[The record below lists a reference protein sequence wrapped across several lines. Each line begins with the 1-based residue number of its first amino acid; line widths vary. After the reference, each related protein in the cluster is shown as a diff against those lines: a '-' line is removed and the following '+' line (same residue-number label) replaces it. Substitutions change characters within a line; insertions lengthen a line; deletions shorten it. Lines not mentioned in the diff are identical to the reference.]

1 MKLGQFFKPR
11 EKFLILE
18 IAPSGTDGL
27 FLSVDE
33 DRKIIFEKLEKNIEL
48 KKFFKSPV
56 RRVSQKTWE
65 GETLFKSHRK
75 VIAAAD
81 PALATTIPIPL
92 ELAREHASIGTKLT
106 TPELE
111 NLIAQAMAKI
121 FNGCRGEAA
130 NRLHLSDLD
139 AVLVGA
145 KAKYFK
151 VDGKRVMNPAGFAG
165 KKVSFL
171 LELTFTGREL
181 FEDLK
186 PFFNAPDNFFFAEAP
201 QARLFSFLRA
211 RGLPLSLITA
221 GEGGAALYVLQKAK
235 DDYAVLYREKLDW
248 SFESLFKMIKEGLAV
263 NEQTAKELYRSYH
276 KGEMSAS
283 AERMFKKTLQPA
295 IDKFFKEIS
304 RAKVAGEVYVDAP
317 FVLPFALPHRHGK
330 AVLSKHPMGEIL
342 GKLGFSIEIGET
354 DDLLRPLSYFLE
366 AFFDKSN
373 SEINQKL
380 HRRLHWLAV

>member
-1 MKLGQFFKPR
+1 M
-11 EKFLILE
+11 
-18 IAPSGTDGL
+18 
-27 FLSVDE
+27 
-33 DRKIIFEKLEKNIEL
+33 
-48 KKFFKSPV
+48 
-56 RRVSQKTWE
+56 
-65 GETLFKSHRK
+65 
-75 VIAAAD
+75 
-81 PALATTIPIPL
+81 
-92 ELAREHASIGTKLT
+92 
-106 TPELE
+106 
-111 NLIAQAMAKI
+111 
-121 FNGCRGEAA
+121 
-130 NRLHLSDLD
+130 
-139 AVLVGA
+139 
-145 KAKYFK
+145 
-151 VDGKRVMNPAGFAG
+151 
-165 KKVSFL
+165 
-171 LELTFTGREL
+171 
-181 FEDLK
+181 
-186 PFFNAPDNFFFAEAP
+186 
-201 QARLFSFLRA
+201 
-211 RGLPLSLITA
+211 
-221 GEGGAALYVLQKAK
+221 LQKAK

-248 SFESLFKMIKEGLAV
+248 SFDSLFKMIKEGLAV

-342 GKLGFSIEIGET
+342 GKLGFSIETGET